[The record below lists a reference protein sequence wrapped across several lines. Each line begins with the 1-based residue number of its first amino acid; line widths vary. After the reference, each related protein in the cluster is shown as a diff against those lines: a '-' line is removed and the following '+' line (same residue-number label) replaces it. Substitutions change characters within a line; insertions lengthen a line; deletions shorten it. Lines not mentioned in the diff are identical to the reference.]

1 MISELFCLTEL
12 LNSKENIKQINEGNK
27 VYYLINT
34 SRNKFIGIKEDFS
47 VKILNDFNYLEK
59 SLWNKEEV
67 DSTSFTLTSLTAKKN
82 LIATSKQDLGLVEK
96 GVLFVMLYNLSL
108 KLMFFP
114 FFHLYRS

>member
-59 SLWNKEEV
+59 SLWNKGEV
-67 DSTSFTLTSLTAKKN
+67 DCNGFFTLTSVTAQKNLTVKTAKK
-82 LIATSKQDLGLVEK
+82 LDLVDKGMWLV
-96 GVLFVMLYNLSL
+96 VL
-108 KLMFFP
+108 
-114 FFHLYRS
+114 